1 MRDDS
6 LRFDGELYLRLET
19 VAEIY
24 TVRVAWL
31 HEVHDAG
38 LLSDVRHEGASI
50 CVAAVELDRVATI
63 VRLHRVLGLE
73 VDAIVLALDGD
84 GV

>member
-1 MRDDS
+1 VRDES

-31 HEVHDAG
+31 HEVYAHG
-38 LLSDVRHEGASI
+38 LLGDGKHEGASI
-50 CVAAVELDRVATI
+50 CVAAVQLDRVATI
-63 VRLHRVLGLE
+63 VRLHHVLGLDL
-73 VDAIVLALDGD
+73 DAIVLALDEA
-84 GV
+84 